1 MVYVIKLT
9 TNSDPKPYPLHKLSI
24 HTDTD
29 TDNLLTD
36 SLQVY
41 DYYDFL

>member
-1 MVYVIKLT
+1 MVYVIKLP
-9 TNSDPKPYPLHKLSI
+9 TNSDPNPYPLHKLSI
-24 HTDTD
+24 HTS
-29 TDNLLTD
+29 DNLLTD